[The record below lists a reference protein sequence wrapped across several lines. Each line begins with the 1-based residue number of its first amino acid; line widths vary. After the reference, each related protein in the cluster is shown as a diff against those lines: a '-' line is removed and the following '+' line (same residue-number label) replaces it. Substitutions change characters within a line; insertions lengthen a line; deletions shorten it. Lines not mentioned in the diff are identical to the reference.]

1 MDEITEVE
9 NEISLLRGEVHV
21 LRRQLERVCQALDET
36 RRRVGLSNIIDDATL
51 LSYIWG
57 YGDTLDSVARTLGLS
72 RALAGHLNHR
82 FQVACYPID
91 PVRNVVLLPGFPCTD
106 WQGVYRKVVRQDP
119 NCVGNMVVWNSY
131 SLSFRATSSP
141 LKNLSPRR

>member
-9 NEISLLRGEVHV
+9 NEISLLRGEVNV

-57 YGDTLDSVARTLGLS
+57 LWGYPRLS
-72 RALAGHLNHR
+72 CPHPWA
-82 FQVACYPID
+82 F
-91 PVRNVVLLPGFPCTD
+91 
-106 WQGVYRKVVRQDP
+106 
-119 NCVGNMVVWNSY
+119 
-131 SLSFRATSSP
+131 
-141 LKNLSPRR
+141 